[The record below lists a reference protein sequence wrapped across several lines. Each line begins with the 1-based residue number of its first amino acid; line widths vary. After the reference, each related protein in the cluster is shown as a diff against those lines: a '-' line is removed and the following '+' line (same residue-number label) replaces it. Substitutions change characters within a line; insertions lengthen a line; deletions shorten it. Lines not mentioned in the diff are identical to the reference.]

1 MKNYEKPEVIEIEI
15 EDIIAASLDQ
25 NGTDKGVKE
34 SIKDFFGE
42 V

>member
-1 MKNYEKPEVIEIEI
+1 MNNYEKPEVIEIEI
-15 EDIIAASLDQ
+15 EDVIAASLDQ

>member
-1 MKNYEKPEVIEIEI
+1 MNNYEKPEVIEIE
-15 EDIIAASLDQ
+15 DVIAASLDQ
-25 NGTDKGVKE
+25 NGTDNGVKE